1 VGAQR
6 EALGLYVIFKEMDCL
21 PIANG
26 FSAIQNNSDVSQGL
40 SPRLAAQSTIRAV
53 GVLMPL
59 WSRSEQIGAIRGSIG
74 SAHGAKVTPRTAAMV
89 IGRNITSSTFEQLQ
103 QDTRA
108 GKYRPKKDFQQ
119 MIQVLT
125 GFAVTQIIGAA
136 AAYKIAARPPAREEQ
151 PDQHSFIGDGGSG
164 RVMN

>member
-1 VGAQR
+1 
-6 EALGLYVIFKEMDCL
+6 
-21 PIANG
+21 
-26 FSAIQNNSDVSQGL
+26 
-40 SPRLAAQSTIRAV
+40 
-53 GVLMPL
+53 
-59 WSRSEQIGAIRGSIG
+59 
-74 SAHGAKVTPRTAAMV
+74 MV

-108 GKYRPKKDFQQ
+108 GKYRPTVEATEKDFQQ